1 MTAATAP
8 LPIAP
13 AAGRTPVAPLAHAA
27 AGALLL
33 SAAGLAWLMVG
44 VFGALVPPV
53 ALFVVL
59 GAGFAVAI
67 LRGGRRTPA
76 LAVLYGLAFAALN
89 GSHAAA
95 ELAQPTGTT
104 FAPVLLAA
112 AGAAVALLA
121 GAGALA
127 VGPRRPGWLAPAL
140 AALAGAWVGAAAL
153 SAAAHAA
160 SADVPGVSP
169 RALAAL
175 PAVVTRDHAFVG
187 GEIRVRAGER
197 VALRLDN
204 ADGVAHSF
212 DVDELDVHV
221 PMPGRA
227 TALAL
232 FTAGRPGRYVV
243 YCAPH
248 YDRAT
253 GQGMKTTLV
262 VEP

>member
-8 LPIAP
+8 IEIARPVRRAP
-13 AAGRTPVAPLAHAA
+13 ATPFARTAG
-27 AGALLL
+27 GGLLL
-33 SAAGLAWLMVG
+33 SAAGLAWLMIG
-44 VFGALVPPV
+44 VFGVLVPPV
-53 ALFVVL
+53 ALFAIL
-59 GAGFAVAI
+59 GAGFAIPI
-67 LRGGRRTPA
+67 LRGGRRAPA
-76 LAVLYGLAFAALN
+76 LAVVYGLAFAALN
-89 GSHAAA
+89 GPHVAA

-104 FAPVLLAA
+104 FAPVLLAG
-112 AGAAVALLA
+112 AGALVALLA
-121 GAGALA
+121 GIGALT
-127 VGPRRPGWLAPAL
+127 VGARRPGWLVPVL
-140 AALAGAWVGAAAL
+140 AATAGAWAGAVGI
-153 SAAAHAA
+153 SAAARAA

-175 PAVVTRDHAFVG
+175 PAVVTRGHAFVG
-187 GEIRVRAGER
+187 DEIRVRAGER
-197 VALRLDN
+197 VALRLEN

-248 YDRAT
+248 YDRGT
-253 GQGMKTTLV
+253 KQGMKTTLV

>member
-1 MTAATAP
+1 
-8 LPIAP
+8 
-13 AAGRTPVAPLAHAA
+13 
-27 AGALLL
+27 
-33 SAAGLAWLMVG
+33 
-44 VFGALVPPV
+44 
-53 ALFVVL
+53 
-59 GAGFAVAI
+59 
-67 LRGGRRTPA
+67 
-76 LAVLYGLAFAALN
+76 
-89 GSHAAA
+89 
-95 ELAQPTGTT
+95 
-104 FAPVLLAA
+104 
-112 AGAAVALLA
+112 
-121 GAGALA
+121 
-127 VGPRRPGWLAPAL
+127 
-140 AALAGAWVGAAAL
+140 
-153 SAAAHAA
+153 
-160 SADVPGVSP
+160 VSP

-175 PAVVTRDHAFVG
+175 PAVVTRGHAFVG

-197 VALRLDN
+197 VAFRLEN

>member
-1 MTAATAP
+1 MTAAAAP
-8 LPIAP
+8 LSAALPTPRRP
-13 AAGRTPVAPLAHAA
+13 ATPLAHTA

-44 VFGALVPPV
+44 VFGLLIPPV
-53 ALFVVL
+53 ALFVAL

-67 LRGGRRTPA
+67 LRGGRRAPA
-76 LAVLYGLAFAALN
+76 LAVVYGLAFAALN
-89 GSHAAA
+89 GTHAAA
-95 ELAQPTGTT
+95 ELAQPAGTT

-112 AGAAVALLA
+112 LGAAVALCA

-127 VGPRRPGWLAPAL
+127 VGDRRPRWLTPAL
-140 AALAGAWVGAAAL
+140 AAVAGVWMGAAAL

-160 SADVPGVSP
+160 SAAVPGVSP

-175 PAVVTRDHAFVG
+175 PAVVARGHAFVG
-187 GEIRVRAGER
+187 GEIRVRAGEQ
-197 VALRLDN
+197 VALRLEN

-212 DVDELDVHV
+212 DVDEFDVHV

-227 TALAL
+227 SALAL
-232 FTAGRPGRYVV
+232 FTAGRPGRYVG

-248 YDRAT
+248 YDRASR
-253 GQGMKTTLV
+253 QGMATTLV

>member
-1 MTAATAP
+1 MTATIAP
-8 LPIAP
+8 LPTTVGRSP
-13 AAGRTPVAPLAHAA
+13 AAPLAYAA

-33 SAAGLAWLMVG
+33 SAAGLAWLMLG

-53 ALFVVL
+53 ALFVLL
-59 GAGFAVAI
+59 GIGFAVAI
-67 LRGGRRTPA
+67 LAGWRRAPG
-76 LAVLYGLAFAALN
+76 LAVAYGVAFAALN
-89 GSHAAA
+89 GAHAAA
-95 ELAQPTGTT
+95 ELAQPTGTS

-112 AGAAVALLA
+112 IGAAVALVAGVGALVA
-121 GAGALA
+121 GA
-127 VGPRRPGWLAPAL
+127 RRPRWLVPVL
-140 AALAGAWVGAAAL
+140 AAVAGGWGGAAAV
-153 SAAAHAA
+153 STAARVA
-160 SADVPGVSP
+160 SAEVPGVSP

-175 PAVVTRDHAFVG
+175 PAVVARAHAFVG

-197 VALRLDN
+197 VALRLEN

-221 PMPGRA
+221 LMPGRG

-253 GQGMKTTLV
+253 RQGMQTTLI